1 MTRTQL
7 VTRTR
12 NILTRI
18 GKKGRV
24 IIDHPVAVGR
34 GGGRERGV
42 VRGFCFFHK
51 HILRSFSIECMSYL
65 SFRAF
70 TIQNYKF

>member
-1 MTRTQL
+1 MPRTQL

-42 VRGFCFFHK
+42 VRGF
-51 HILRSFSIECMSYL
+51 SFPQTRIEVVLNKIYEL
-65 SFRAF
+65 P
-70 TIQNYKF
+70 